1 MTTINEVIEVCQR
14 VNNAVSGVRL
24 CPAKMRDYL
33 PGEIAAANLPYAI
46 TLPGQATNTY
56 RTMGGKYVR
65 ERRRYT
71 VRVLVAPR
79 ESGIRSEKPHDAV
92 ILLDGLL
99 TKWLDTTNEAMNTAN
114 VEVVYEDDSI
124 TDTGYID
131 IDHGGK
137 LYHGFEINLTIDRI
151 AIR

>member
-1 MTTINEVIEVCQR
+1 MVVQLNWLI
-14 VNNAVSGVRL
+14 
-24 CPAKMRDYL
+24 
-33 PGEIAAANLPYAI
+33 
-46 TLPGQATNTY
+46 
-56 RTMGGKYVR
+56 
-65 ERRRYT
+65 
-71 VRVLVAPR
+71 
-79 ESGIRSEKPHDAV
+79 
-92 ILLDGLL
+92 
-99 TKWLDTTNEAMNTAN
+99 KWLDTTNEAMNTAN